1 MHTAKYWI
9 EKLDL
14 KQHPEGGFYSET
26 YRSKE
31 TIAQNALPDRYTS
44 DHSFGTAIYFL
55 LRSEDVSAFHRLKS
69 DELWFFH
76 LGSSVEVVFLTEN
89 GIESHILGADYEKGE
104 RLQLVIPANTWFG
117 ARVLTPDNNFVLVS
131 CTVSPGFEFQDFEL
145 AQKEDLLAEFV
156 GCKEVI
162 SQF

>member
-1 MHTAKYWI
+1 MKSAEYWI
-9 EKLDL
+9 EKLNL

-31 TIAQNALPDRYTS
+31 TISKDALPDRYTS

-76 LGSSVEVVFLTEN
+76 VGSPVEVIFLTAN
-89 GIESHILGADYEKGE
+89 GTQSHILGTNFENGE
-104 RLQLVIPANTWFG
+104 RLQLVITANTWFG
-117 ARVLTPDNNFVLVS
+117 ARVLVPDSFVLVS
-131 CTVSPGFEFQDFEL
+131 CTVCPGFEFQDFEL
-145 AQKEDLLAEFV
+145 AKKEELLAEFPESS
-156 GCKEVI
+156 EVI
-162 SQF
+162 GRF

>member
-1 MHTAKYWI
+1 MKSAEYWI
-9 EKLDL
+9 EKLNL

-31 TIAQNALPDRYTS
+31 TISKDSLPDRYTS

-76 LGSSVEVVFLTEN
+76 LGSPVEVVFLTET
-89 GIESHILGADYEKGE
+89 GAESRVLGTDFEKGE
-104 RLQLVIPANTWFG
+104 HLQLVIPANTWFG
-117 ARVLTPDNNFVLVS
+117 ARVLTDDGYVLVS
-131 CTVSPGFEFQDFEL
+131 CTVCPGFEFQDFEL
-145 AQKEDLLAEFV
+145 GKRGDLLVEFP
-156 GCKEVI
+156 GSSEVI
-162 SQF
+162 GRF

>member
-1 MHTAKYWI
+1 MNTALYWI
-9 EKLDL
+9 EKLNL

-31 TIAQNALPDRYTS
+31 TISKTALPDRYNC

-76 LGSSVEVVFLTEN
+76 VGSPVEVVFLTIN
-89 GIESHILGADYEKGE
+89 GTESHVLGADFDKGE
-104 RLQLVIPANTWFG
+104 HLQLVIPANTWFG
-117 ARVLTPDNNFVLVS
+117 ARVLTADSFVLVS
-131 CTVSPGFEFQDFEL
+131 CTVCPGFEFQDFEL
-145 AQKEDLLAEFV
+145 GEKEEFPLL
-156 GCKEVI
+156 
-162 SQF
+162 

>member
-1 MHTAKYWI
+1 MNTAEYWI
-9 EKLDL
+9 EKLNL

-31 TIAQNALPDRYTS
+31 AISISALPDRYIS

-76 LGSSVEVVFLTEN
+76 LGSPVEVVFLTEN
-89 GIESHILGADYEKGE
+89 GTESHILGTDFEKGE
-104 RLQLVIPANTWFG
+104 RFQLVIPANTWFG
-117 ARVLTPDNNFVLVS
+117 ARVLTPDSFVLVS
-131 CTVSPGFEFQDFEL
+131 CTVCPGFEFQDFEL
-145 AQKEDLLAEFV
+145 GEKEEFPLL
-156 GCKEVI
+156 
-162 SQF
+162 